1 MCEHLFPLL
10 KKHFQTPH
18 PSPCVS
24 QGLLQRADTLQ
35 SDLEGVLE
43 ASKDL
48 AGHLEPSAAV
58 LVQSERRLQSRGAQQ
73 LIQALK
79 GKLGH
84 LQVRLHE

>member
-1 MCEHLFPLL
+1 MPHL
-10 KKHFQTPH
+10 
-18 PSPCVS
+18 SPCVS

-48 AGHLEPSAAV
+48 AGHLELLAAV
-58 LVQSERRLQSRGAQQ
+58 LVQSESRLRSRGVQQ
-73 LIQALK
+73 LIQALR

-84 LQVRLHE
+84 LQVRLHG